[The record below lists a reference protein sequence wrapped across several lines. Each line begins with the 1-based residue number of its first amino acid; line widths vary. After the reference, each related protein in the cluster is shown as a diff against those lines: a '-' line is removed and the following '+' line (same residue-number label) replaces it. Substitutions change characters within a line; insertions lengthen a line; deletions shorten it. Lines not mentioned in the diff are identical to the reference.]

1 MIILDTDVLSI
12 VQRADGQE
20 YDNLV
25 GRLDSADDEVAV
37 SIVSFEE
44 QMRGW
49 LAFIARAKSSI
60 QQIKGYAK
68 LHALLDDF
76 ITRPILD
83 FDQNSV
89 IEFER
94 LKRSKVRIGT
104 MDLKIAAISL
114 SHDAL
119 LLSRNLTDF
128 RKVPGLRVD
137 DWTQGSLEIS

>member
-12 VQRADGQE
+12 VQRADGPE

-25 GRLDSADDEVAV
+25 DRLDSAGEEVAV

-49 LAFIARAKSSI
+49 LAFIARAKTAN
-60 QQIKGYAK
+60 QQIKGYAR
-68 LHALLDDF
+68 LHALLEDF
-76 ITRPILD
+76 STRPILD
-83 FDQNSV
+83 FDQPSAL
-89 IEFER
+89 EFER
-94 LKRSKVRIGT
+94 LKASRVRIGT

-114 SHDAL
+114 AHDAL

-128 RKVPGLRVD
+128 RKVPMLRVD
-137 DWTQGSLEIS
+137 DWSV

>member
-1 MIILDTDVLSI
+1 VIILDTDVLSI

-25 GRLDSADDEVAV
+25 ERLDAEDDEVAV

-49 LAFIARAKSSI
+49 LAFIAKANSSN

-68 LHALLDDF
+68 LHALLADF

-94 LKRSKVRIGT
+94 LKRSRVRIGT

-114 SHDAL
+114 AHDAL

-137 DWTQGSLEIS
+137 DWTQRAQELS